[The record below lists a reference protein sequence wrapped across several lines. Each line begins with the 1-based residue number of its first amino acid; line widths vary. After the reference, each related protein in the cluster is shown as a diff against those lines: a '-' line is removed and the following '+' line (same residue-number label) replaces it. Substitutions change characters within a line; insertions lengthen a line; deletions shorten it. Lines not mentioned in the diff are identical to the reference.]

1 MLYRSKPNGKQRTE
15 QNHNYL
21 THTKIQQHTVRN
33 FTLHHP
39 VFINL
44 LKKRPDKRS
53 SYSVSKEFLEKPS
66 DNEVVAEIKTKCDEF
81 LKGRR
86 DRRIIVYCHYINN
99 ATGIYRNNEK
109 EINNVLARFNAE
121 RQLLGFSIQVYGV
134 KEILELAREGKIQ
147 VGSESLE

>member
-1 MLYRSKPNGKQRTE
+1 MEL
-15 QNHNYL
+15 L
-21 THTKIQQHTVRN
+21 N
-33 FTLHHP
+33 FATFVNNNFVHP
-39 VFINL
+39 
-44 LKKRPDKRS
+44 
-53 SYSVSKEFLEKPS
+53 EFLEKPS

-86 DRRIIVYCHYINN
+86 DRRIIVYCLYINN

-109 EINNVLARFNAE
+109 EINNVLARFNAD

-147 VGSESLE
+147 VGSESLEFVNEGR